1 MAEAPELVLD
11 EWADSDVPMAIA
23 DAGGMKFK
31 LQPEKKKKKEKAKG
45 FRFCSKNAFL
55 TYSNTSHT
63 PQIIW
68 DDLCTRATVAK
79 PLR

>member
-1 MAEAPELVLD
+1 MDPSDSILD
-11 EWADSDVPMAIA
+11 EWADSDISMSIA
-23 DAGGMKFK
+23 DGGDMKLK
-31 LQPEKKKKKEKAKG
+31 LKPEKKKVKKKDKG
-45 FRFCSKNAFL
+45 FRFCGKNAFL

-68 DDLCTRATVAK
+68 DDLCARATVAK